1 MTLVI
6 FELLFVKSSVQFQPS
21 RETGVS
27 IFGSLQKNRGVLL
40 LLFLH
45 DFPMRS
51 SSKVDGQLLTMH
63 HGDCLPL
70 FGEEPWAQ

>member
-1 MTLVI
+1 MLDD
-6 FELLFVKSSVQFQPS
+6 FGLLFAESPDQFQRS

-40 LLFLH
+40 VPFLH